1 MEWKPYVHTRHTK
14 SIPMWRL
21 HHAPSVPKSNVGTY
35 IAASIEYQG
44 DVATLVEILPNS
56 PRSSDGRYY
65 VPWLVG
71 RSVEEAKAV
80 AQALYVLG
88 CDAVVGE

>member
-1 MEWKPYVHTRHTK
+1 MEWKPYVYTRLGGKTH
-14 SIPMWRL
+14 MWRL
-21 HHAPSVPKSNVGTY
+21 HQAPTVPKPNALTY
-35 IAASIEYQG
+35 IAASVEYQG

-56 PRSSDGRYY
+56 PHSSKGRYY

-80 AQALYVLG
+80 AQAMYSLG
-88 CDAVVGE
+88 CDAVAGE